1 MSAFKANKVNH
12 KEKLSKIKVKKTF
25 LSQGQYKTS
34 QKMEIESIFNISKNY
49 SN

>member
-25 LSQGQYKTS
+25 LSQGQ
-34 QKMEIESIFNISKNY
+34 QKNNLENGD
-49 SN
+49 